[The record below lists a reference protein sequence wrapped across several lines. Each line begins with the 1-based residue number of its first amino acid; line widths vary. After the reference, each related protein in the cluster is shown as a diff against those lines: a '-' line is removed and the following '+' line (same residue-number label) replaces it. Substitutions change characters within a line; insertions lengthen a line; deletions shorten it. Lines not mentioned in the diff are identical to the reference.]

1 MSVVALR
8 LLDLRELGRRLPE
21 AEAACSGLSGPELEI
36 LERAVGRVL
45 TTVAGVLLAV
55 GRLGGHMNRRSDGM
69 PGWLTLWRGMNKLR
83 LLVEGARLVRTID
96 CNHDHHID
104 STYDHL

>member
-1 MSVVALR
+1 
-8 LLDLRELGRRLPE
+8 
-21 AEAACSGLSGPELEI
+21 LSGEELVI

-45 TTVAGVLLAV
+45 TTVGTVLLAV

-83 LLVEGARLVRTID
+83 LLVEGARLARM
-96 CNHDHHID
+96 ID
-104 STYDHL
+104 STHDHQIDSKYDHL